1 MISGRIISTVGFA
14 ARVPERSDSG
24 RITGVGTRS
33 VQTIVDAGNGKRLL
47 RACAAETVRSG
58 ASCSRKIFQSRCGC
72 FRVAWFRYR
81 VRVGC
86 DRSMSAMPQGGDSA
100 KLATVVEEILR
111 GQFMAG
117 NVDRRVPAVG
127 CLHIRVA

>member
-1 MISGRIISTVGFA
+1 
-14 ARVPERSDSG
+14 
-24 RITGVGTRS
+24 
-33 VQTIVDAGNGKRLL
+33 
-47 RACAAETVRSG
+47 
-58 ASCSRKIFQSRCGC
+58 
-72 FRVAWFRYR
+72 
-81 VRVGC
+81 
-86 DRSMSAMPQGGDSA
+86 MPQGGDSA